1 MLQPHVI
8 LISFVS
14 FWYQYRFYKIHTVKN
29 QGTIIEVC
37 VIVLTKFLASRDSV
51 NNFDF

>member
-8 LISFVS
+8 LISSLS
-14 FWYQYRFYKIHTVKN
+14 FWDQYMCYKIYTVKN
-29 QGTIIEVC
+29 QGTIIELFI
-37 VIVLTKFLASRDSV
+37 IVLTKFLASCDSV